1 MDIPILMPFQMESF
15 NGDYFVREEFL
26 KLKSEFDILN
36 VVETGTCLGST
47 TIFFSQNF
55 ENVHSVEINNEYLNI
70 ARERNPNANYYLG
83 SSDQLL
89 PQIIEKLNGKTIF
102 FLDAHWENH
111 CPLLN
116 ELNCIATMQNKPIIV
131 IHDFNV
137 PNTSLGFDSYNG
149 QVFNYEWI
157 KPKLDAIYGIDN
169 YKFYYNS
176 DEKSTE
182 VKRGVIYI
190 TPKEEVRPILKKIN
204 LFTNYYISD
213 NQERQ
218 LELDTC
224 LKKNNQNE
232 AIDNIILFTNVIP
245 NIKSEKIFCNFGNDR
260 PTYKQYFEFINNN
273 YPNDINIIANLDIYF
288 EDLSYP
294 TYTLDNNSVYALT
307 RYDVDSN
314 GIDTFWNHI
323 DSQDVWVFNG
333 VIKDVVECD
342 FTLGIPGCDNAIAE
356 RLKRSGYNVL
366 NPSLKFKT
374 YHLHNTNYRT
384 NLGGNS
390 INQPYFFPEI
400 Y

>member
-1 MDIPILMPFQMESF
+1 MNIPNLMPFQMESF
-15 NGDYFVREEFL
+15 NGDHFVREEFL

-55 ENVHSVEINNEYLNI
+55 ENVHSIEINNEYLNI
-70 ARERNPNANYYLG
+70 AKERNPSANYYLG

-157 KPKLDAIYGIDN
+157 KLKLDAIYGIDN

-232 AIDNIILFTNVIP
+232 AIDNIILFTNVMP
-245 NIKSEKIFCNFGNDR
+245 SLESEKIFCLFGNDR

-273 YPNDINIIANLDIYF
+273 YSNDINIIANLDIYF

-307 RYDVDSN
+307 RYDVDAN

-333 VIKDVVECD
+333 VIKDVQDCD
-342 FTLGIPGCDNAIAE
+342 FPLGIPGCDNAIAD
-356 RLKRSGYNVL
+356 RLKKSGYNVL

-384 NLGGNS
+384 NLGINT